1 MIASTIFYLIQ
12 GSTGGGKVSP
22 SIFLLSDAKVRNTAS
37 DGFKEIEGEVQKAAQ
52 KWDPKF

>member
-1 MIASTIFYLIQ
+1 MVLIEVGLAASA
-12 GSTGGGKVSP
+12 V
-22 SIFLLSDAKVRNTAS
+22 AKVRNTAS